1 MRLGTRILA
10 CACLLALLM
19 AGLGLAGSAA
29 VAGEGKQWTAEDY
42 RTRAVDHTLF
52 ASGGKGDKKWKALFY
67 YRPDGTALAK
77 AWGKGWVNPFTGTW
91 KIEGDRFCTTYDDES
106 WGGACHEY
114 FDKSENS
121 VISKVGRGTDDEKK
135 FLLKIVGKGNVKN
148 LE

>member
-29 VAGEGKQWTAEDY
+29 VAGEGKKWTAEDY
-42 RTRAVDHTLF
+42 RTRAVDHTIF
-52 ASGGKGDKKWKALFY
+52 ASGGKGDKKWKALYY

-114 FDKSENS
+114 FDKSEDS
-121 VISKVGRGTDDEKK
+121 VISKVGRGTDNEKR

>member
-10 CACLLALLM
+10 CACLLAVLM

-29 VAGEGKQWTAEDY
+29 VAGEGKKWTAGDY

-77 AWGKGWVNPFTGTW
+77 AWGKGWVQPFTGTW
-91 KIEGDRFCTTYDDES
+91 KIEDDRFCTTYDDES

-114 FDKSENS
+114 FDKGEGT

-148 LE
+148 L